1 MKYRMN
7 IAGLDRDLPL
17 CKVSDDLYIG
27 AEGLRLSAHGR
38 GQEHPP
44 HPRDGSPVRRKG
56 IFRRPQGSEGLYA
69 PPAAC
74 DGPFHHDPA

>member
-27 AEGLRLSAHGR
+27 ACYGFGKAIHWKYLPTRM
-38 GQEHPP
+38 
-44 HPRDGSPVRRKG
+44 VR
-56 IFRRPQGSEGLYA
+56 SS
-69 PPAAC
+69 
-74 DGPFHHDPA
+74 

>member
-27 AEGLRLSAHGR
+27 AFVMFGDAEITVACARELLGQSAEGL
-38 GQEHPP
+38 
-44 HPRDGSPVRRKG
+44 
-56 IFRRPQGSEGLYA
+56 
-69 PPAAC
+69 
-74 DGPFHHDPA
+74 

>member
-27 AEGLRLSAHGR
+27 AFVMFGDAEITVACARELLARRADQALSDMIRANNT
-38 GQEHPP
+38 
-44 HPRDGSPVRRKG
+44 
-56 IFRRPQGSEGLYA
+56 L
-69 PPAAC
+69 
-74 DGPFHHDPA
+74 